1 MSYRNSQ
8 ANLLSL
14 YKTMSYIFI
23 YAKAIHL
30 FPIVLEVTL
39 IISVFDHVHYSAE
52 Y

>member
-1 MSYRNSQ
+1 MSYRNTQ

-14 YKTMSYIFI
+14 YKTMGYLFI
-23 YAKAIHL
+23 GFKATEL